1 MHFGESLSG
10 YPVSRHASS
19 SINTAIPRPNLVH
32 LFSQGP
38 ASSDDMSYWHEV
50 VHRFFNPRAV
60 FRQSIRNEGD
70 EAEKQYEILF
80 PALARYFHTH
90 FESGI
95 KSMQL
100 VLDKGTAD
108 RSLHGDYHA
117 IENGKAS
124 LVYWFEGG
132 SHVSIFLCLF
142 IIIPSLVDTRF
153 TWIFPFLSIMRLTNP
168 VAGGY
173 GYPSRSL
180 R

>member
-1 MHFGESLSG
+1 
-10 YPVSRHASS
+10 
-19 SINTAIPRPNLVH
+19 
-32 LFSQGP
+32 
-38 ASSDDMSYWHEV
+38 MSYWHEV

-70 EAEKQYEILF
+70 DAEKQYEILF

-108 RSLHGDYHA
+108 RGLHGDYHA

-132 SHVSIFLCLF
+132 SHVSFPCLCL
-142 IIIPSLVDTRF
+142 PSFLLSL
-153 TWIFPFLSIMRLTNP
+153 IFCFLNMPPLS
-168 VAGGY
+168 
-173 GYPSRSL
+173 SL
-180 R
+180 S

>member
-1 MHFGESLSG
+1 
-10 YPVSRHASS
+10 
-19 SINTAIPRPNLVH
+19 
-32 LFSQGP
+32 
-38 ASSDDMSYWHEV
+38 MSYWHEV

-117 IENGKAS
+117 IENGKAN
-124 LVYWFEGG
+124 LIYWFEGG
-132 SHVSIFLCLF
+132 SHVSLSCAPPPPVHHETDKSGSWWRRVPFAFTSTTSREWSSSTSRLRTTKNTSRGRSPSKLPNP
-142 IIIPSLVDTRF
+142 IITGSRNGTR
-153 TWIFPFLSIMRLTNP
+153 
-168 VAGGY
+168 
-173 GYPSRSL
+173 
-180 R
+180 